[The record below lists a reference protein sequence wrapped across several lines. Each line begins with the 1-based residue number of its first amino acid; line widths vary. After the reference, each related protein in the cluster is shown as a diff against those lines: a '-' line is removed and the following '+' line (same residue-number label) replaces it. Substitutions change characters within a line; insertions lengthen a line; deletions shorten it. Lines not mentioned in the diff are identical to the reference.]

1 MTLERSMT
9 GVSLTASREN
19 EGASATRLHTPLDGL
34 APLQR
39 LEPEH
44 PGEGYS
50 LEEAKTEAGRCLQCE
65 CLICVRECLYM
76 QKYKGYPR
84 VYARQMYNN
93 AAIVKGH
100 HQANTMI
107 NSCTLCGQ
115 CEVLCPEGFSM
126 ADLCL
131 SFREDMVRRGMMPP
145 SAHEFALEDMTAAN
159 GPECAL
165 AFAGSG
171 ADGKA
176 AERCGQVF
184 FPGCQLA
191 GARGEQVLAVYETLR
206 KDLGSVGLLLQC
218 CGVPAQWAG
227 EEKLFAETVEG
238 LKSTWESLGRPRV
251 IAACA
256 SCCKTLREALPEV
269 SVVSLWEVLDTE
281 CPSLSFR
288 EEACCGGVPTLSIH
302 DPCSARHDE
311 AWLRSVR
318 SLLSKRGVPFEEP
331 RLSGETTP
339 CCGYGG
345 LTWDANPQLASA
357 IAADRAGQL
366 EHDAV
371 TSCIMCRE
379 RLVAEGKPSL
389 HMLDLLYPGESLHAA
404 ATAKGSGLSARRA
417 GRARAADRGAPAICR
432 GKRSGNGR

>member
-1 MTLERSMT
+1 M
-9 GVSLTASREN
+9 
-19 EGASATRLHTPLDGL
+19 
-34 APLQR
+34 
-39 LEPEH
+39 
-44 PGEGYS
+44 
-50 LEEAKTEAGRCLQCE
+50 
-65 CLICVRECLYM
+65 
-76 QKYKGYPR
+76 
-84 VYARQMYNN
+84 
-93 AAIVKGH
+93 
-100 HQANTMI
+100 
-107 NSCTLCGQ
+107 
-115 CEVLCPEGFSM
+115 
-126 ADLCL
+126 
-131 SFREDMVRRGMMPP
+131 
-145 SAHEFALEDMTAAN
+145 
-159 GPECAL
+159 
-165 AFAGSG
+165 
-171 ADGKA
+171 
-176 AERCGQVF
+176 
-184 FPGCQLA
+184 
-191 GARGEQVLAVYETLR
+191 AVYETLR

-227 EEKLFAETVEG
+227 EEKLFAETVEA

-345 LTWDANPQLASA
+345 LTWDANPQIASA

-417 GRARAADRGAPAICR
+417 GRAALRTEVLRRYAGESVAETVDDGIPVRIAPDVLEKMEERHILREDAVR
-432 GKRSGNGR
+432 VVRHAEASGDTFLNRDNGHFLASLRPVRVTFWVEYSVEDGVCVVHDAYCHRMEVPGTSTPKGRYEAVRNPFHL